1 MKNNFIY
8 SIFIVFLLID
18 ISSPQ
23 KKEYTLTNQQKKII
37 KQAQAMEAS
46 GLMDEAINI
55 YINLLD
61 DYPYIDEA
69 FNSLKKIYII
79 NNNIQDL
86 VDVSDKYIRA
96 HKFDPEKIINVFEIY
111 LLSDTKKSD
120 EIIDSILNNK
130 KPNLRFSSKII
141 SILLNYQKIPK
152 TQRLVEH
159 IRNNTK
165 NKNFYS
171 LQLGMY
177 YSLQNDIKNAIKE
190 YFVYLNNNK
199 KNIHIISNRI
209 MSLTDNNLNIETVR
223 KALNDN
229 SQIESKFILSELEFK
244 LKNYNKSYELLEQYS
259 KDDNKK
265 IAFIKDL
272 LEVNNF
278 ELSENIINSIIKNSN
293 NPETITKAIFLLAQ
307 LFELKLIEK
316 SNILPISH
324 LINLNQILNSPF
336 LKINENYANLL
347 DNAISIYDSLSINL
361 RDYKSAFHL
370 AEIKYTI
377 QGDLDGA
384 LILYNNIFNKGKSF
398 EYKIKSLERII
409 DIYHSKGDLFGAN
422 KKINYY
428 YTNSN
433 DEIKMILDIK
443 KIQNY
448 FYEGNKD
455 TLIFECRE
463 LLKKLPKNNLYY
475 NDILDITSLAY
486 LFNANSDFENYTLSK
501 FKLIQNKRIQSIN
514 LLDSLN
520 SESKEIDDLITYEK
534 SYLNVLHG
542 NYNKAL
548 DIIENIQDNSTYIEY
563 VTLLKGEIFDYLIQD
578 KSKAVDVY
586 LLFLDLF
593 PDSIYYDLI
602 RLRLRKLADDDV

>member
-8 SIFIVFLLID
+8 SIFIVFLLIG

-55 YINLLD
+55 YINLLN

-86 VDVSDKYIRA
+86 VGVSDKYITA

-111 LLSDTKKSD
+111 LLSNTKKSD
-120 EIIDSILNNK
+120 EVIGGILNNK
-130 KPNLRFSSKII
+130 KPNLRFCSKII
-141 SILLNYQKIPK
+141 SILLNYQKTPK
-152 TQRLVEH
+152 AQTLVEH

-209 MSLTDNNLNIETVR
+209 MSLTDNDFNIEIVKKT
-223 KALNDN
+223 LND
-229 SQIESKFILSELEFK
+229 SKQIESKLILSELEFK
-244 LKNYNKSYELLEQYS
+244 LKNYNRSYELLEQYS

-272 LEVNNF
+272 LEVSNF
-278 ELSENIINSIIKNSN
+278 ELSENIINSIVKNSN

-324 LINLNQILNSPF
+324 LINSNQILNSPF
-336 LKINENYANLL
+336 LKINETYANLL
-347 DNAISIYDSLSINL
+347 DNAISIYDSLSVNL

-384 LILYNNIFNKGKSF
+384 LILYNNIFKKGKSF
-398 EYKIKSLERII
+398 EYRIKSLERII
-409 DIYHSKGDLFGAN
+409 DIYHSKGDLFSAN
-422 KKINYY
+422 KKINNY
-428 YTNSN
+428 YTNSD

-463 LLKKLPKNNLYY
+463 LLKKLSKKNLYY

-486 LFNANSDFENYTLSK
+486 LFNTNSDFENYALSK

-548 DIIENIQDNSTYIEY
+548 DIIGNIEDNSTYIEY
-563 VTLLKGEIFDYLIQD
+563 ATLLKGEIFDYLIQD

-602 RLRLRKLADDDV
+602 MLRLRKLADDDV